1 MKFQKLK
8 TRQKGYVLT
17 VTNIVLGIFI
27 VSPTSV
33 IDLNV
38 VASSTNFC
46 RTILWNS
53 IFKKYAETYLKIM
66 KKIIEKGDDFVK
78 TETARIEKNL
88 EDKSIKEEVKI
99 GMKSRKNILES
110 FKYPTAHKRLIDE
123 L

>member
-17 VTNIVLGIFI
+17 VTNIVLGIFKL
-27 VSPTSV
+27 SPTSV
-33 IDLNV
+33 IDLIV

-53 IFKKYAETYLKIM
+53 IFKKFAETYMKIM

>member
-1 MKFQKLK
+1 LHSDWLTQERQQINVELKL
-8 TRQKGYVLT
+8 
-17 VTNIVLGIFI
+17 
-27 VSPTSV
+27 
-33 IDLNV
+33 
-38 VASSTNFC
+38 
-46 RTILWNS
+46 S
-53 IFKKYAETYLKIM
+53 IQKYAETYQKIM

>member
-1 MKFQKLK
+1 MADSRAPPSQICTDF
-8 TRQKGYVLT
+8 
-17 VTNIVLGIFI
+17 
-27 VSPTSV
+27 
-33 IDLNV
+33 
-38 VASSTNFC
+38 A
-46 RTILWNS
+46 
-53 IFKKYAETYLKIM
+53 FKKYAETYQKIM